1 MSKLSNAKI
10 LVIDEDV
17 FARHGLADDLRS
29 YSAMVR
35 MAHGVE
41 DASALL
47 QQHEFDAVVFDM
59 TQLQDQFCSIL
70 KSKNPNHGN
79 KPIFIVHSSP
89 AKIGRRILASP
100 EIFRIFA
107 KPCNTNGIVDAIYM
121 HLSKA

>member
-1 MSKLSNAKI
+1 MSKLNNAKI

-17 FARHGLADDLRS
+17 FVRHGLADDLRS
-29 YSAMVR
+29 YSASVR

-47 QQHEFDAVVFDM
+47 HQYEFDAVVFDM

-70 KSKNPNHGN
+70 KSNNPHGN

-100 EIFRIFA
+100 EIFRIFP
-107 KPCNTNGIVDAIYM
+107 KPCNTNGIVDAIHMY
-121 HLSKA
+121 LNKA